1 MDNISDNHNYQ
12 SPFDE
17 IDSTSPLQLLAKW
30 VDEAKELA
38 LPEPDA
44 MNLATVDEDGNPHNR
59 MVLMRHINDT
69 EIGFFTNLKSNKAHD
84 IFSGGKTSS
93 TLWWPQLGRQVRVE
107 GSAREMNREM
117 VDSYFSKRPRNSK
130 IAAWSSR
137 QSSELA
143 SMEMLHQVFDD
154 FKDKF
159 TTETVPTPPF
169 WGGFIITVEKIEYW
183 IGREFRLHD
192 RVILNKQD
200 DSWSITRIYP

>member
-44 MNLATVDEDGNPHNR
+44 MNLATVDQDGNPHNR

-69 EIGFFTNLKSNKAHD
+69 EIGFFTNLKSNKARD
-84 IFSGGKTSS
+84 IFSSGKTSS

-130 IAAWSSR
+130 IAAWSSK

-159 TTETVPTPPF
+159 TGETVPTPPF